1 MLALGPSRMRGA
13 VITPCPT
20 PHVNPVGGASL
31 PAIAG
36 YLRTGHALVPLPV
49 SFGYV
54 LPRPARTTEDGQ
66 PRSPTLLGLH
76 RTQPHRLTGKSLTVD
91 GRAAADPGGRGDRAW
106 SGRME
111 VTVLW

>member
-76 RTQPHRLTGKSLTVD
+76 RTQPHRLGK
-91 GRAAADPGGRGDRAW
+91 RAGATRGAAKRGRGRTYPSSALPFYALW
-106 SGRME
+106 S
-111 VTVLW
+111 